1 MEPYFVCLDFR
12 NRFIC
17 LVNNWVNY
25 PVCLQDIIEVYTVGH
40 SSVADGVAKYLTD
53 KKEAY
58 ILDVAA
64 GTGLVAEKV

>member
-1 MEPYFVCLDFR
+1 MSSLLQKCLHAL
-12 NRFIC
+12 I
-17 LVNNWVNY
+17 NNWVNY
-25 PVCLQDIIEVYTVGH
+25 PLCLQDVREVYAVGH